1 MSGRRD
7 QPAGVTEPGR
17 SPEHDQEPGA
27 ESALAHYVLPES
39 DDVLLSE
46 CDVHVFRASGPGGQ
60 SVNTTDSA
68 VRLVHRPTGIVV
80 VCRRERSQYR
90 NKQDCLERLRQRIA
104 ERLAAPP
111 PERRPTRPTR
121 VARERRLA
129 TKSHLA
135 AKKRLRHRPQAEE

>member
-1 MSGRRD
+1 MSD
-7 QPAGVTEPGR
+7 PPYVPGTDDNEAVPDDR
-17 SPEHDQEPGA
+17 TAPPYE
-27 ESALAHYVLPES
+27 VPES
-39 DDVLLSE
+39 DEALLSE

-90 NKQDCLERLRQRIA
+90 NKQICLERLRARIA
-104 ERLAAPP
+104 EKLAPSP

-121 VARERRLA
+121 VSRERRLA
-129 TKSHLA
+129 AKSHLA
-135 AKKRLRHRPQAEE
+135 AKKRLRRHPRAED

>member
-1 MSGRRD
+1 MSG
-7 QPAGVTEPGR
+7 PANDPGTDAEPDPDGGVRPYEI
-17 SPEHDQEPGA
+17 
-27 ESALAHYVLPES
+27 PES
-39 DDVLLSE
+39 DSALLSE

-80 VCRRERSQYR
+80 VCRRERSQHR
-90 NKQDCLERLRQRIA
+90 NKQICLERLRSRIA
-104 ERLAAPP
+104 EKLAAPP

-129 TKSHLA
+129 AKSHVA
-135 AKKRLRHRPQAEE
+135 AKKRLRHRPRAED